1 MRVMYGE
8 VFKLHDP
15 SGIPH
20 TERPER
26 LERALRALEPLR
38 EHLKFVE
45 PAKGRRDI
53 VERIHERAY
62 VELIEEE
69 SRHREAHMLDPDTY
83 VSPETFTAAAAAV
96 TSAHTAAK
104 ASVATL
110 EPYLV
115 LARPPGHHAGRA
127 GRALGAPTLGFCIFN
142 NAAAA
147 VLGFRE
153 AGKERVAVIDFDAH
167 HGNGTQ
173 EIFWEDPG
181 VLHIDV
187 HEGGIYPGTGSVED
201 VGGGMAAFTK
211 VNVPMPHGAGDPDVE
226 EVIEDVIIPAVERFS
241 PDAIVVS
248 AGFDGHHLSPM
259 AWLRYTSNTFY
270 RLGALIKEL
279 AERYCEGAF
288 VAVLEGGY
296 ERDLEIGL
304 RSFVEGVLG
313 LKLSHEEEV
322 TRRAGLGHVLERVRE
337 VVRKVPKWA

>member
-1 MRVMYGE
+1 MRVVYGE
-8 VFKLHDP
+8 VFRWHDP
-15 SGIPH
+15 GGIPH
-20 TERPER
+20 AERPER
-26 LERALRALEPLR
+26 LDRALSALEPLR

-45 PAKGRRDI
+45 PAKGRRDV

-83 VSPETFTAAAAAV
+83 VSPGTFTAAVAAM
-96 TSAHTAAK
+96 TSAYTAAK
-104 ASVATL
+104 AAVATL
-110 EPYLV
+110 EPHLV

-127 GRALGAPTLGFCIFN
+127 GRAFGAPTLGFCIFN

-181 VLHIDV
+181 VLHIDI
-187 HEGGIYPGTGSVED
+187 HEDGIYPGTGSVED
-201 VGGGMAAFTK
+201 VGGGRAAFTK
-211 VNVPMPHGAGDPDVE
+211 VNVPMPHGAGDADVE
-226 EVIEDVIIPAVERFS
+226 EVIEAVIIPAVERFS
-241 PDAIVVS
+241 PEAIVVS

-270 RLGALIKEL
+270 RLGVIIREL
-279 AERYCEGAF
+279 AKRYGDGAF

-313 LKLSHEEEV
+313 LKLSHEEEL
-322 TRRAGLGHVLERVRE
+322 TRKAGLGHVLERVRE
-337 VVRKVPKWA
+337 VVSRVPKWA